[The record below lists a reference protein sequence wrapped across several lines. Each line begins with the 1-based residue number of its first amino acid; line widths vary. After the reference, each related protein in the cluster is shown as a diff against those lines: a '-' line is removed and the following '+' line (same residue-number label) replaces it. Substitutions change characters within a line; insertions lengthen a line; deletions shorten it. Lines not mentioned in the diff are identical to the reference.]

1 MTTSKRAAG
10 RPLSPHLGIWR
21 WSATMASS
29 ILHRFSGIGNAIGL
43 IVVAWGLVALASGPD
58 AFAQFTGLASSWL
71 GRFVLFGFTL
81 SISYHLLNGI
91 RHLFWDAG
99 KSFDVRGSVIWSWF
113 NILCTVI
120 LAIGVWVLAYGFMGA
135 FQ

>member
-29 ILHRFSGIGNAIGL
+29 ILHRMTGVGNAIGL
-43 IVVAWGLVALASGPD
+43 VLLTWGLLALASGPE
-58 AFAQFTGLASSWL
+58 AFAQFTGLAGSMF
-71 GRFVLFGFTL
+71 GRLVLFGFTL
-81 SISYHLLNGI
+81 SICYHLLNGI

-99 KSFDVRGSVIWSWF
+99 KNFDVRGSVIWSWF
-113 NILCTVI
+113 NIIGTIV
-120 LAIGVWVLAYGFMGA
+120 LAVGVWVLAYGMGA
-135 FQ
+135 